1 MENQLEPLTVSLVG
15 NSCRHPDR
23 SASVARLQMQR
34 RAGPASRRSHACK
47 SFDSNAAL
55 AYVSKQPDFN
65 FSASTSHM
73 AHEDP
78 ESDHSELTA
87 GSAEFDFDRQTLES
101 VTELI
106 QAAQNGQAGAWDRV
120 YALLYKELHKVA
132 GLHLRRRGGDR
143 SPTSL
148 INRTWLRLNQNEVT
162 LNNRQHLLS
171 VLSRAMRYAV
181 LDEVRRLQ
189 TSKRAE
195 HYHPD
200 ELEHAPEPSHD
211 PELDQLVAID
221 RALTDLAVIDAR
233 LGQVVEMRY
242 FAGMNEAEIAEVL
255 GVTERTVRRDWR
267 KARAF
272 LAATLG

>member
-1 MENQLEPLTVSLVG
+1 
-15 NSCRHPDR
+15 
-23 SASVARLQMQR
+23 
-34 RAGPASRRSHACK
+34 
-47 SFDSNAAL
+47 
-55 AYVSKQPDFN
+55 
-65 FSASTSHM
+65 M

-78 ESDHSELTA
+78 ELDRVKLA
-87 GSAEFDFDRQTLES
+87 AAPAEFDFDRETLES

-106 QAAQNGQAGAWDRV
+106 QAAQGGQAGAWDRV

-132 GLHLRRRGGDR
+132 GLHLRRRWRGGER

-148 INRTWLRLNQNEVT
+148 INRTWLRLNQDEVA

-189 TSKRAE
+189 ASKRAE

-200 ELEHAPEPSHD
+200 EIEHSQEPSHD

-221 RALTDLAVIDAR
+221 RALTELAVIDAR

-242 FAGMNEAEIAEVL
+242 FAGMSEAEIAEVL

>member
-1 MENQLEPLTVSLVG
+1 MTEQEP
-15 NSCRHPDR
+15 D
-23 SASVARLQMQR
+23 AARKTGSGGA
-34 RAGPASRRSHACK
+34 AG
-47 SFDSNAAL
+47 
-55 AYVSKQPDFN
+55 
-65 FSASTSHM
+65 
-73 AHEDP
+73 
-78 ESDHSELTA
+78 
-87 GSAEFDFDRQTLES
+87 FDFGRATMNS

-106 QAAQNGQAGAWDRV
+106 HAAQNGERGAWDRV
-120 YALLYKELHKVA
+120 YALLYEELHKVA
-132 GLHLRRRGGDR
+132 GLHLRRRWRGGER

-148 INRTWLRLNQNEVT
+148 INRTWLRLNQDQVT

-171 VLSRAMRYAV
+171 VLSRAMRYAI

-195 HYHPD
+195 HFYPD
-200 ELEHAPEPSHD
+200 ELDNAPEPSHD
-211 PELDQLVAID
+211 PELHQLVAID
-221 RALTDLAVIDAR
+221 RALTDLSAIDAR

-272 LAATLG
+272 LAASLGDSAQIADPPDPD